1 MGFGSL
7 GPALVE
13 ASHPSTGGE
22 GKRQAEEA
30 GRRWAEGVRG
40 EKQGGR
46 ETERQTGGGMRK
58 TAPEP
63 KIHIFLCL
71 TEFKMEFLYL
81 PLKSSMIQKQE
92 PSVHLDSPQ
101 RPPPAPSRAHTQAH
115 ARQSTYEHTWKV

>member
-7 GPALVE
+7 GPALLE

-22 GKRQAEEA
+22 QKRQAEEG
-30 GRRWAEGVRG
+30 GRWWAEGVRG

-46 ETERQTGGGMRK
+46 ETERQIEGGMRK

-71 TEFKMEFLYL
+71 SEFKMEFLYL
-81 PLKSSMIQKQE
+81 PLKSSDTE
-92 PSVHLDSPQ
+92 PRTLCTSGFT
-101 RPPPAPSRAHTQAH
+101 PATPACRLESTHTG
-115 ARQSTYEHTWKV
+115 SC

>member
-1 MGFGSL
+1 MS
-7 GPALVE
+7 
-13 ASHPSTGGE
+13 
-22 GKRQAEEA
+22 
-30 GRRWAEGVRG
+30 G

-81 PLKSSMIQKQE
+81 PLKSFMIQKQE

-101 RPPPAPSRAHTQAH
+101 RPAPAPSRAHTQAY
-115 ARQSTYEHTWKV
+115 ARQSPDDHTWKV